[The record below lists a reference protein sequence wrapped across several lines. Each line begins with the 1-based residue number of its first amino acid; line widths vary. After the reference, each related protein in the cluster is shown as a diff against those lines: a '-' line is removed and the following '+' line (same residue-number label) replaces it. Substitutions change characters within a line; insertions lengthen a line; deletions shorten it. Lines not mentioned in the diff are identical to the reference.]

1 MDNKRESAMK
11 EENLKPKISVI
22 VPVFNEEKNV
32 ASLHNEIVNMLKRLG
47 GLSEVIFVDDSST
60 DNTVKVLNELK
71 PVTIIKLRK
80 NSGQSA
86 ALDAGIKHASG
97 SIIVTLDGD
106 GQNDPADIPALLNK
120 LKEGYDVVCGWR
132 HKRRDSFPKRVI
144 SRGAAVLRRFL
155 VDDNVQDAGCT
166 LRVYK
171 KECFEDLDLYG
182 ELHRMIPALLK
193 WRGFKVGELK
203 VNHRQRKFEKS
214 KYTFMRIPK
223 GFLDMLYVWFW
234 RKYAYRPLHLFGGM
248 GLFFIFFGI
257 CVLALMFYLKVFY
270 AYTLSDKIWP
280 MVGFFSLIIG
290 LQFLLSGILA
300 AHSVESGGGRKYYIE
315 RKIVKE

>member
-1 MDNKRESAMK
+1 MDN
-11 EENLKPKISVI
+11 KISVI

-32 ASLHNEIVNMLKRLG
+32 ASLHNEIVNALKRMG
-47 GLSEVIFVDDSST
+47 GPFEVIFVDDSST

-120 LKEGYDVVCGWR
+120 LKEGYDAVCGWR
-132 HKRRDSFPKRVI
+132 YKRRDSLLKRFI
-144 SRGAAVLRRFL
+144 SRGAAVLRKVL
-155 VDDNVQDAGCT
+155 VDDNVHDAGCT

-193 WRGFKVGELK
+193 WRGFRVGELK
-203 VNHRQRKFEKS
+203 VNHRQRKFESS
-214 KYTFMRIPK
+214 KYTFMRVPK

-257 CVLALMFYLKVFY
+257 CVLGLMFYLKVFY

-300 AHSVESGGGRKYYIE
+300 AHSVESGGAKKYYIE
-315 RKIVKE
+315 RKTVKE